1 MAFNIIPQLKA
12 PGVQIGEAGNDY
24 AKALLAGAQA
34 MNYQGENQRA
44 NKMLPSDIALKQA
57 QAANYQSETSMNPL
71 RMDELRQKIAEQGI
85 VNKYKAQTIEAENK
99 AKSAQANYYNMGGGR
114 GGVDQKNEL
123 FFQNLVQKDNP
134 QLKPE
139 QIYEASN
146 ALRNGQNTLTDGTSL
161 NPLSPASKGIW
172 DHMIKSQNTAQG
184 INQQRYAATAENL
197 INKADENA
205 KAATEYSGLLGKGQ
219 GSMQMVAQL
228 FKGTAN
234 PKYEK
239 YIKFTRVDVPAIA
252 GEVMRE
258 LGANATDM
266 QKQMYIDVVNPTAW
280 DTNPKLALAR
290 WEHFKEM
297 SRTVGKSVGSS
308 PSDIRQT
315 LKNAGQPAS
324 PGQSVSPQVSA
335 QQPPA
340 SGGSFK
346 LPSFKTQKDFQ
357 DWYAAQPDVTKAAV
371 ALYLKNRKGKK

>member
-12 PGVQIGEAGNDY
+12 PGEQIGEVGNDY
-24 AKALLAGAQA
+24 VKALLAGAQA

-266 QKQMYIDVVNPTAW
+266 QKQMYMDVVNPISW
-280 DTNPKLALAR
+280 DTDPKLALAR

-297 SRTVGKSVGSS
+297 SRTVGKSVSSS

-315 LKNAGQPAS
+315 LKNSGNQ
-324 PGQSVSPQVSA
+324 SA
-335 QQPPA
+335 Q
-340 SGGSFK
+340 
-346 LPSFKTQKDFQ
+346 
-357 DWYAAQPDVTKAAV
+357 TK
-371 ALYLKNRKGKK
+371 KKWKIENGNLVEA